1 MRRADSQPPLDADA
15 YMQGRQLA
23 RFDTNWGWIM
33 YFGCSLCRPDFT
45 TREAAPCSKWQWPNR
60 DTKWRHLKDDRVAVA
75 RVLVAFKFVFVQVR
89 VSKPAIASIFCR
101 HACPN
106 WILQL
111 KGAKEWDGIIELYK
125 DKLAMLTAMFSILQT
140 HPSPSTSQAQLILG
154 HHLASG
160 TVAQSVTAQQEE
172 AFGQPPATATL

>member
-1 MRRADSQPPLDADA
+1 
-15 YMQGRQLA
+15 
-23 RFDTNWGWIM
+23 M
-33 YFGCSLCRPDFT
+33 YFGCSLCRPDFAA
-45 TREAAPCSKWQWPNR
+45 REAAPGSEWQLPNR
-60 DTKWRHLKDDRVAVA
+60 DTKWRHLKDDRNAAA
-75 RVLVAFKFVFVQVR
+75 RELFAFVFVQVR
-89 VSKPAIASIFCR
+89 VSKPGIATIYCR
-101 HACPN
+101 HAGSN

-125 DKLAMLTAMFSILQT
+125 DKLAMLTAMFPILQT
-140 HPSPSTSQAQLILG
+140 HPSPSSSQAQLILG